1 MPSSDQ
7 DQLPPRLSRWM
18 QQAGPGREPEACR
31 LTQGSAQTPG
41 SQPPSDAGHGQEAAA
56 WGEQKPLWGQSSV
69 LCCPPWALL
78 FPGATSPPPPPPL
91 TGVLPPQASSS
102 CGLRGVPRPLVALG
116 PCNPS
121 SVRQVDPQSVS
132 LWAEVLGQGRE
143 RPGRSGLCTLGHG
156 ARGAPSRP
164 LLVVPL
170 ALFFVPFLLVCRP
183 SFTRR
188 PSGRQHHCCCP
199 HLLHSY
205 QRCLLKKE
213 NLSRVP
219 PLLPVEWLPA
229 AHIASRVPV
238 TGGCS
243 VVSWAQLV
251 MARRPGRERLP
262 HPPLR

>member
-1 MPSSDQ
+1 MSHSRAWIRLGGGTHSRKRDQQGQSKLAEGRLPSSDQ

-78 FPGATSPPPPPPL
+78 FPGATSPPLPPPL

-170 ALFFVPFLLVCRP
+170 ALFLSLFCLSAGHHSPAGPPVGSITAVALTCCTATSAVSLKRKISAGFPRFYPWNGFLLP
-183 SFTRR
+183 T
-188 PSGRQHHCCCP
+188 
-199 HLLHSY
+199 
-205 QRCLLKKE
+205 
-213 NLSRVP
+213 
-219 PLLPVEWLPA
+219 
-229 AHIASRVPV
+229 
-238 TGGCS
+238 
-243 VVSWAQLV
+243 
-251 MARRPGRERLP
+251 
-262 HPPLR
+262 